1 MTAVLPAPAPVA
13 EVQSPAAPDA
23 APAAPAVA
31 GVRPVTLT
39 EPLPGFPRH
48 RDYVLVAAE
57 PTGLLCWLQSMAPDG
72 PRFLVVPPAPYV
84 PTYAPRLPAA
94 LLAELD
100 LAEAGDAL
108 LYCLVTVPDGDVRS
122 ATANLRAPLV
132 LDPSTG
138 RGRQVVL
145 VDGGY
150 PIRHPLRR

>member
-13 EVQSPAAPDA
+13 AAAA
-23 APAAPAVA
+23 APATPA
-31 GVRPVTLT
+31 VRPVTLT

-57 PTGLLCWLQSMAPDG
+57 ATGLLCWLQSMAPDG

-84 PTYAPRLPAA
+84 PSYAPRLPGAV
-94 LLAELD
+94 LSELGLAD
-100 LAEAGDAL
+100 AQDAL

-132 LDPSTG
+132 IDPATG
-138 RGRQVVL
+138 RARQVVL

-150 PIRHPLRR
+150 PIRHALRR